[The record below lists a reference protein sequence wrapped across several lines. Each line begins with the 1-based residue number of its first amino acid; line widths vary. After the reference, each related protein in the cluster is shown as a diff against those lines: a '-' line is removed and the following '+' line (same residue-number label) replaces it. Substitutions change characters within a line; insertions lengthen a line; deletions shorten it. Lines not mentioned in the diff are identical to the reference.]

1 MAMNQH
7 MRLRTGLPF
16 AVLGCLLGCEA
27 PADLALDELVGTE
40 MEVLAASAAA
50 TAAHR
55 VQITGAAISYD
66 WAKVPYNPINV
77 DGDAKYVFATQALA
91 GRIAVLDRFTGAEVS
106 TLPAPAD
113 GFVLPTGLRVSGPG
127 QLSVLDSGGLPLDFA
142 HARVNPRVY
151 TYEYQ
156 TTNGAFS
163 ATLVRDVRFQGSFFG
178 FAENL
183 EVIGPDRLVIP
194 DQVIGSLWI
203 IEPDGSIVPGI
214 VPTSDAPEDAL
225 VELAGCQ
232 FPEGFFFDIE
242 GIPFIVG
249 GRLAPGAAHLAFRGG
264 YLYFPNACR
273 GHINRVPTSVFDDG
287 RAPHERAASIET
299 ISSRP
304 VGEEILAGM
313 TFNEYDPSDGH
324 LYFTMPTGLKVMRLD
339 LATDTREVVG
349 DDPTL
354 FNFPVTVQFLP
365 PVLGVTPLLIGSDQE
380 HRILGVNELITEDL
394 QDPPFTIAKA
404 FVLP

>member
-1 MAMNQH
+1 MARNPKMSF
-7 MRLRTGLPF
+7 RAAIPF
-16 AVLGCLLGCEA
+16 VVFGCFLGCSA
-27 PADLALDELVGTE
+27 PDEPARGDRVGTE
-40 MEVLAASAAA
+40 MDALTGNVGGAGGHRIQITSAAA
-50 TAAHR
+50 
-55 VQITGAAISYD
+55 SYD
-66 WAKVPYNPINV
+66 WAKVAHNPINV
-77 DGDAKYVFATQALA
+77 DGDTKYVFVTQALS
-91 GRIAVLDRFTGAEVS
+91 GRIAVLDRFTGAELA

-127 QLSVLDSGGLPLDFA
+127 QITVLDSGGLPLDFA
-142 HARVNPRVY
+142 HARANPRVY
-151 TYEYQ
+151 TYAYH
-156 TTNGAFS
+156 TTNNAFS

-183 EVIGPDRLVIP
+183 EVIGPNRFVIP
-194 DQVIGSLWI
+194 DQVIGSFWT

-225 VELAGCQ
+225 AELAGCQ
-232 FPEGFFFDIE
+232 FPQGFFFDIE

-249 GRLAPGAAHLAFRGG
+249 GRLAPGAAHLAYRDG

-273 GHINRVPTSVFDDG
+273 GHINRVPISVFDDD
-287 RAPHERAASIET
+287 RAPHERASSIET

-313 TFNEYDPSDGH
+313 TFNEYDLSDEH

-339 LATDTREVVG
+339 LATGQREVVG

-365 PVLGVTPLLIGSDQE
+365 RVLGVTPLLIGSDQE
-380 HRILGVNELITEDL
+380 HRILGVNELISQDL
-394 QDPPFTIAKA
+394 QNPPFTIAKA
-404 FVLP
+404 FVHP